1 MFLNILIKVLHK
13 LTNLYASIIE
23 YFLFQKQNINIR
35 LWNRFFNT
43 IYDYENDPSY
53 EEILKKYFG
62 IKTKPNVKEHRT
74 IQSL

>member
-1 MFLNILIKVLHK
+1 M
-13 LTNLYASIIE
+13 
-23 YFLFQKQNINIR
+23 LFGFKQQ
-35 LWNRFFNT
+35 FFNT
-43 IYDYENDPSY
+43 INDYENDACY